1 MTTADAD
8 GPPDRVAL
16 ACPSCSPEFETVHE
30 TLSTGGGQVTVRCT
44 ECDHVHKTTLPEE
57 RTVDMPVVISQ
68 DGDSFKATVDAPA
81 DETLSVGEE
90 FVAETDAAI
99 MTVRITSLELE
110 DEERVESAP
119 AEDVATAWTRAVG
132 NVTVDVTVHPKDGR
146 RDETKS
152 VEFGVPGDYEFEVG
166 ETDELGDYEF
176 TVEGIHIRDDA
187 TGYDFAKLDY
197 DGDRAVAKDVKRL
210 LVRDESTTAWSAW

>member
-1 MTTADAD
+1 MSDTQV
-8 GPPDRVAL
+8 PDRVAI
-16 ACPSCSPEFETVHE
+16 ACPSCSPGVETVHE

-57 RTVDMPVVISQ
+57 RTVDMRTVISQ
-68 DGDSFKATVDAPA
+68 DGDSFDAAVEAPA
-81 DETLSVGEE
+81 EETLSVGEE
-90 FVAETDAAI
+90 FVAETDDAI
-99 MTVRITSLELE
+99 MTVRITSLELG
-110 DEERVESAP
+110 DGERVDSAP

-132 NVTVDVTVHPKDGR
+132 NVTVDMTVHPKDGR

-152 VEFGVPGDYEFEVG
+152 AAVQVPGDYEFEVG
-166 ETDELGDYEF
+166 ETDALGEYEF

-187 TGYDFAKLDY
+187 SGYDFDKLDY